1 MNAVGARAAAAVP
14 NGGVA
19 QGGMEGSW
27 GGDSLAWGHPHN
39 DEHLCGHASKM
50 DDEFSENSR
59 CHLNAAAAGGQQP
72 MDTDGATASA
82 SAFPLCSSGGSN
94 RGDGGDD
101 GSSAASK
108 GALQRAETNTECTEA
123 VAMKLNKL
131 ARTPAPKV

>member
-1 MNAVGARAAAAVP
+1 M
-14 NGGVA
+14 
-19 QGGMEGSW
+19 
-27 GGDSLAWGHPHN
+27 AWGHPHN

-82 SAFPLCSSGGSN
+82 SAFPLSN
-94 RGDGGDD
+94 RGDGGG